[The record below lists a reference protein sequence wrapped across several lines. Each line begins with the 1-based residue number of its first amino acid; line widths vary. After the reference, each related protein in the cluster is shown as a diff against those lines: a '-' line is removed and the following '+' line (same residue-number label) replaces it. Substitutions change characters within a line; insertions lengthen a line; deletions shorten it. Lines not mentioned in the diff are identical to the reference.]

1 MTAPEQVL
9 TARFQSAFARAF
21 GEEFAGAD
29 PIIRPSQFADFQ
41 CNAAMGLAKRLGQ
54 SPRQV
59 AAQILEAVDL
69 DGIAE
74 PMEVSGPGFLNIKLT
89 ANWIES
95 AANELAADALLGVAK
110 EEPLT
115 VPIDYSAPN
124 VAKEMHVGHLRTTVV
139 GDALAR
145 TLEHLGHNVIR
156 QNHIG
161 DWGTPFGMLIEHLLE
176 FGTDSEAADL
186 LRTNPNEFYQAARAK
201 FDASEDFADRA
212 RARVVL
218 LQGGDAET
226 LELWGRIRD
235 LSKDYFRRIYALL
248 NVTLTDDDLAG
259 ESTYNEALPKVCSDL
274 EAAGLARESDGA
286 LCTFPEGFK
295 GRDDKPLPLIVRK
308 SGGGYGY
315 ATTDL
320 AAVRYRVSELHA
332 NRIIYVI
339 GAPQEIHLAMVF
351 ATARDAGWLPAE
363 VEPVHVKIGNVL
375 GEDGK
380 ILRTRSGAPLRL
392 MSLLQEAVAH
402 ARRVVDEL
410 RPDLSEE
417 ERDAVAQD
425 VGIGAVKY
433 ADLSTSHDAEY
444 VFDLERM
451 LALQG
456 NTAPYLQYAVARIRS
471 ILRKADAAGIAAP
484 ADAQIR
490 LSNDAERALALQLL
504 QFGPTVAQ
512 VGQLL
517 EPHRLCAYLFQTA
530 QAFTAFYEASPIMKE
545 ADESVRASRLAL
557 ARLTERVL
565 VQGLA
570 LLGVNAPQQM

>member
-1 MTAPEQVL
+1 
-9 TARFQSAFARAF
+9 
-21 GEEFAGAD
+21 
-29 PIIRPSQFADFQ
+29 
-41 CNAAMGLAKRLGQ
+41 
-54 SPRQV
+54 
-59 AAQILEAVDL
+59 
-69 DGIAE
+69 
-74 PMEVSGPGFLNIKLT
+74 
-89 ANWIES
+89 
-95 AANELAADALLGVAK
+95 
-110 EEPLT
+110 
-115 VPIDYSAPN
+115 
-124 VAKEMHVGHLRTTVV
+124 
-139 GDALAR
+139 
-145 TLEHLGHNVIR
+145 
-156 QNHIG
+156 
-161 DWGTPFGMLIEHLLE
+161 
-176 FGTDSEAADL
+176 
-186 LRTNPNEFYQAARAK
+186 
-201 FDASEDFADRA
+201 
-212 RARVVL
+212 
-218 LQGGDAET
+218 
-226 LELWGRIRD
+226 
-235 LSKDYFRRIYALL
+235 
-248 NVTLTDDDLAG
+248 
-259 ESTYNEALPKVCSDL
+259 
-274 EAAGLARESDGA
+274 
-286 LCTFPEGFK
+286 
-295 GRDDKPLPLIVRK
+295 
-308 SGGGYGY
+308 
-315 ATTDL
+315 
-320 AAVRYRVSELHA
+320 
-332 NRIIYVI
+332 
-339 GAPQEIHLAMVF
+339 
-351 ATARDAGWLPAE
+351 
-363 VEPVHVKIGNVL
+363 
-375 GEDGK
+375 
-380 ILRTRSGAPLRL
+380 
-392 MSLLQEAVAH
+392 
-402 ARRVVDEL
+402 RVVDEL